1 MSVFVVDLFSAYHR
15 PCVRVLRVCRLIGND
30 QEKSGDSDSDD
41 NMTSHNDDG
50 AVKSKKR
57 KMESSVTHEKPAAES
72 TSP

>member
-1 MSVFVVDLFSAYHR
+1 MLTIDLYYIAYHR
-15 PCVRVLRVCRLIGND
+15 PCVRVLRVCGLIGND

-41 NMTSHNDDG
+41 NMASHNDDG

-57 KMESSVTHEKPAAES
+57 KMESSVLDNKPAAES

>member
-1 MSVFVVDLFSAYHR
+1 MSVIVVDLFSAYHR
-15 PCVRVLRVCRLIGND
+15 PCVRVCGLIGDD
-30 QEKSGDSDSDD
+30 QERSGDSDSDD

-57 KMESSVTHEKPAAES
+57 KMESSVLDNKPAAES